1 MNKPQIPQ
9 PSASRRGLESVG
21 RRSREALF
29 VINARSRRIAA
40 CNKAAERLF
49 GHACEALIGRSTEP
63 LHADNKSFERFCD
76 SVEQAAARGS
86 VVVTRR
92 SLRRRDGTALQARD
106 RIIAI
111 DPRNQAEFV
120 LWLVRETGGS
130 SMPLRGEILERD
142 LLRMAVAQLP
152 AVDRWEAILERFATE
167 LEWAYAEAW
176 LPRAGRMALTAWWS
190 VDHPPAMEHF
200 TGVSQTIDFAP
211 GEGLPG
217 RAWRGGDI
225 EWLTDIS
232 EKPESVFRR
241 TFVARS
247 AGLRSWLAVPAGNG
261 RAATQ
266 VVVFAG
272 LEPRQFDREV
282 AALAEE
288 ACQAIA
294 TAMATDTLALAGC

>member
-1 MNKPQIPQ
+1 MNEPQIPQ

-21 RRSREALF
+21 TRSREALF
-29 VINARSRRIAA
+29 VVSARTRRIAA

-49 GHACEALIGRSTEP
+49 GHPCEELIGHSTEP

-76 SVEQAAARGS
+76 SVEQVAARGS
-86 VVVTRR
+86 VVATRR
-92 SLRRRDGTALQARD
+92 SLRRRDGTGLKARD

-111 DPRNQAEFV
+111 DPWTQADLV
-120 LWLVRETGGS
+120 LWLVREAGES
-130 SMPLRGEILERD
+130 SVPLRGEIVERD
-142 LLRMAVAQLP
+142 LLRMAVARQP
-152 AVDRWEAILERFATE
+152 AVNRWTAMLERFATE

-190 VDHPPAMEHF
+190 VDKTPAMEHF
-200 TGVSQTIDFAP
+200 TGVSRSIDFAP

-217 RAWRGGDI
+217 RTWRSGDI
-225 EWLTDIS
+225 EWLSDIS

-247 AGLRSWLAVPAGNG
+247 AGLRSWFAVPAGNG
-261 RAATQ
+261 SVTTQ

-272 LEPRQFDREV
+272 REPRRFDREI
-282 AALAEE
+282 ATLAEE

-294 TAMATDTLALAGC
+294 TATATDTLA